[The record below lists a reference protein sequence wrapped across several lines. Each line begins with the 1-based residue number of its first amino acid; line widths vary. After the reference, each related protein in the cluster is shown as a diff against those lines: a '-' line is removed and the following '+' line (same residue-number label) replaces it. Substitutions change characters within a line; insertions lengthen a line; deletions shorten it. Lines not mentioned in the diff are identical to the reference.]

1 MPDLLQA
8 ISRSLSSDVQT
19 LATISQN
26 VANLNTPGYRGVRAV
41 PEFASEAGMRVAIDQ
56 QDGGLSQTAGAFDLA
71 LRGPGFFVVE
81 RDGKMLLTRSGAF
94 HVDSEGFLATPR
106 GDRVQ
111 GLAGPIAVPADG
123 TLRVD
128 AHGELRSGDTNLGVL
143 QIVVAA
149 DAARLRPAGEGAYFY
164 EGGLAE
170 WTGSIVHGALERA
183 NVDPADETIR
193 LMETTRH
200 AESVQR
206 AISIYDKAMDV
217 GINRLGDN

>member
-1 MPDLLQA
+1 MSDTLQA
-8 ISRSLSSDVQT
+8 ISKSLSSDVQSLT
-19 LATISQN
+19 TISQN

-41 PEFASEAGMRVAIDQ
+41 PEFGEQAGLRTGLDQ
-56 QDGGLSQTAGAFDLA
+56 RDGGLAQTGQSFDLA

-81 RDGKMLLTRSGAF
+81 RDGRMLLTRSGAF
-94 HVDSEGFLATPR
+94 HVDSDGLLVTAR

-111 GLAGPIAVPADG
+111 GLSGPLAVPHGHVRIDM
-123 TLRVD
+123 R
-128 AHGELRSGDTNLGVL
+128 GELWDGAQSLGVL
-143 QIVVAA
+143 QLVAVA
-149 DAARLRPAGEGAYFY
+149 EPARLSPAGDGAYVY
-164 EGGLAE
+164 SGQQME
-170 WTGSIVHGALERA
+170 WVGSVMQGALERA

>member
-1 MPDLLQA
+1 MPDTLQA

-19 LATISQN
+19 LATISHN

-41 PEFASEAGMRVAIDQ
+41 PEFGAQAGLRTAIDQ
-56 QDGGLSQTAGAFDLA
+56 QDGGLAQTARSFDLA

-81 RDGKMLLTRSGAF
+81 RDGKALLTRSGAF
-94 HVDSEGFLATPR
+94 HIDAEGLLATAR
-106 GDRVQ
+106 GEHVL
-111 GLAGPIAVPADG
+111 GVSGPIAIPGGDV
-123 TLRVD
+123 RID
-128 AHGELRSGDTNLGVL
+128 AHGGLWAGTQSLGQL
-143 QIVVAA
+143 QVVAVA
-149 DAARLRPAGEGAYFY
+149 DAARLSPAGDGAYAY
-164 EGGLAE
+164 DGDQVE
-170 WTGSIVHGALERA
+170 WTGSVMQGALERA